1 MTPRLRV
8 DALVPPSHNDMVAEG
23 YVDGECLLIVSQEDG
38 FESLGVAILPRRDGK
53 PWQVK
58 YALVE
63 ELLQKCK
70 DRLWELR
77 RVPPEETGEGK

>member
-1 MTPRLRV
+1 MGDGLGV
-8 DALVPPSHNDMVAEG
+8 EVLSDQDYDDLIAEG
-23 YVDGECLLIVSQEDG
+23 YIGGECLLIVSQEDG
-38 FESLGVAILPRRDGK
+38 FESLDVAILPRRDGK